1 MSCILHIETST
12 NVCSVAVSEDGQ
24 CIFSKEDLKGPNHAV
39 SLGSFVDEALS
50 FADSHAIPVDAVA
63 VSSGPGSYTGLR
75 IGLSEAKGLAF
86 GLGVPLIAVPTLK
99 ILSVAVMFSRNVGP
113 DDYFAP
119 MIDARRMDVFAG
131 VYDLALNE
139 VVAPQPMTVTA
150 ESFADVLDS
159 HRMFFV
165 GNGADKVR
173 ELISHPN
180 AEFVCGMRLNAVDMI
195 ALSEK
200 AFREGDFADVAYV
213 TPAYLKQFQAT
224 TPRKNVLINK

>member
-1 MSCILHIETST
+1 MAADYGCDIDDNLE
-12 NVCSVAVSEDGQ
+12 VA
-24 CIFSKEDLKGPNHAV
+24 
-39 SLGSFVDEALS
+39 AL
-50 FADSHAIPVDAVA
+50 VA
-63 VSSGPGSYTGLR
+63 ELRKRYGL
-75 IGLSEAKGLAF
+75 
-86 GLGVPLIAVPTLK
+86 
-99 ILSVAVMFSRNVGP
+99 
-113 DDYFAP
+113 
-119 MIDARRMDVFAG
+119 
-131 VYDLALNE
+131 
-139 VVAPQPMTVTA
+139 VAPQPMTVTA